1 MEISLPAGNLQ
12 SALSAFKGG
21 GDSVYLGLKD
31 FSARKGAENF
41 SFEDLSKLMA
51 FSKANGKKV
60 FIALNTLIKDSE
72 FTLIEKILN
81 QLSFLE
87 VDGLII
93 QDLGLALFIKEKFP
107 FLELHAST
115 QLACHTTEGVKF
127 LRDFGFKR
135 VVLSR
140 ELNFDEIKE
149 IRKNVPDIELKVF
162 IHGAMC
168 YGFSGLCQASRLI
181 TGRSANRGEC
191 AQICRTWFTYKGKN
205 GFFFNMKD
213 LCIKDDILKL
223 EEIGIEAVKIEGRMK
238 SPLYTFSCAKYYKS
252 VLTGAPKKDLDVYYS
267 NMILSF
273 SRDRNSGYF
282 NFKTEIPKDN
292 YLINNNFTQHLGL
305 PVGSVFKKQRNH
317 ILLKLN
323 EPISLRDGLL
333 IVNDDITSP
342 SAKFSVSTIV
352 DNQGRSK
359 SFANEGEIVQ
369 IPLQNIENYSFKENC
384 LVYRISLHDGNLALI
399 SEKNLK
405 PFKKALDIEY
415 SLEENSL
422 TLACSFFKA
431 TYPLEIQEA
440 IKPSNFYS
448 NLEKVLSESSDSYFV
463 LKKLKLNSSYY
474 ENDKIFT
481 PISFIKKIRREFYKE
496 LDKIQEQKFEVN
508 SSDLK
513 LINEEPGNLPNRKDL
528 GLWDEVIQIDD
539 KKYLPL
545 NPLMFQEEKY
555 LNSIS
560 KKTEGNEIIIGL
572 NNIGQLNWAIKHTK
586 VKVFIDVFLYMAN
599 AWTCKMFKELL
610 PNLIGGYSWM
620 EEKLPINENWPFIP
634 TYPKDFIP
642 PAFISRTCF
651 AKNVTDQ
658 NCKTC
663 GHRTYSIEQNN
674 NKFSVNTKDC
684 ITTVTLDK

>member
-51 FSKANGKKV
+51 FSKANDKKV
-60 FIALNTLIKDSE
+60 FVALNTLIKDNE
-72 FTLIEKILN
+72 FPLMEKILK
-81 QLSFLE
+81 QLNFLE

-93 QDLGLALFIKEKFP
+93 QDLGLALFIKENFP

-140 ELNFDEIKE
+140 ELNFDEIKT
-149 IRKNVPDIELKVF
+149 IRKNVSDVELKVF

-213 LCIKDDILKL
+213 LCLKEDILKL

-238 SPLYTFSCAKYYKS
+238 SPLYTYSCAKYYKS
-252 VLTGAPKKDLDVYYS
+252 VLNREPKKDLDSYYS

-273 SRDRNSGYF
+273 SRDRDSGYF
-282 NFKTEIPKDN
+282 DFKTEIPKDN
-292 YLINNNFTQHLGL
+292 YLINNSFTQHLGL
-305 PVGSVFKKQRNH
+305 PIGTVVKKQKNH
-317 ILLKLN
+317 ILIKLN
-323 EPISLRDGLL
+323 QPISLRDGLL
-333 IVNDDITSP
+333 IINDDITSS
-342 SAKFSVSTIV
+342 SAKFPVSTIV
-352 DNQGRSK
+352 DNQGRTK
-359 SFANEGEIVQ
+359 SFANEGEIIQ

-384 LVYRISLHDGNLALI
+384 VVYRISLHDGNLPLI
-399 SEKNLK
+399 SETNLK
-405 PFKKALDIEY
+405 PFKKAIDIEY
-415 SLEENSL
+415 SLGTNSL
-422 TLACSFFKA
+422 TLESSTFKK

-440 IKPSNFYS
+440 RKPSNFYS
-448 NLEKVLSESSDSYFV
+448 NLEKVLLESSDSYFV
-463 LKKLKLNSSYY
+463 LKTLILKSSLY

-481 PISFIKKIRREFYKE
+481 PISFIKNIRREFYKE
-496 LDKIQEQKFEVN
+496 LDKIQEQKFEVKTPAFN
-508 SSDLK
+508 IIK
-513 LINEEPGNLPNRKDL
+513 EGEGNLPNRKDL
-528 GLWDEVIQIDD
+528 GLWDEIIKVND
-539 KKYLPL
+539 KEYLPL
-545 NPLMFQEEKY
+545 NPLMFDEEKY
-555 LNSIS
+555 LDSIS
-560 KKTEGNEIIIGL
+560 KKVKENELIIGL
-572 NNIGQLNWAIKHTK
+572 NNIGQLNWALKHPE
-586 VKVFIDVFLYMAN
+586 VKIFIDVFLYIAN
-599 AWTCKMFKELL
+599 AWTCKMFKDLL

-620 EEKLPINENWPFIP
+620 EEKLPITKDWPFVP
-634 TYPKDFIP
+634 TYPKDFVP

-651 AKNVTDQ
+651 AKNILGQ

-663 GHRTYSIEQNN
+663 GHKTYSIEQNN
-674 NKFSVNTKDC
+674 KKFSVTTKDC
-684 ITTVTLDK
+684 TTTVILDK